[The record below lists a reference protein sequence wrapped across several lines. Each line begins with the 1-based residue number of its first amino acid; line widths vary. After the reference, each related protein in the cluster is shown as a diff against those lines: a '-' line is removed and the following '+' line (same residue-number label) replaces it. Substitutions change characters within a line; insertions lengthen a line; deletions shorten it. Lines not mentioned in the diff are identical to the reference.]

1 MGRYELVRPSL
12 RKRIVQRMFGRK
24 LAPKL
29 ENLQIAKKIKVLT
42 ANLIA
47 ITCIASYAMVTVIDP
62 YGGAL
67 TSAYAYNSSYSDI
80 GEDNQIYGFK
90 SQQKISFERGGWAIV
105 TGDEAAAIYVANA
118 ATPETGS
125 IKEFAYGLVRDN
137 NWGRDQYSCLVAL
150 WERESNW
157 RWDAM
162 NKSSGAYGIPQSLPG
177 RKMAEMGADWAT
189 NPETQVRWGVSYIK
203 SRYGAPCGAMAHSN
217 KFNWY

>member
-1 MGRYELVRPSL
+1 MGRYELVRPSMG
-12 RKRIVQRMFGRK
+12 KRLVQRIFGRK

-125 IKEFAYGLVRDN
+125 IKEFAYSLVNKN

-177 RKMAEMGADWAT
+177 RKMAEMGADWVT
-189 NPETQVRWGVSYIK
+189 NPETQVRWGISYIK

>member
-1 MGRYELVRPSL
+1 MG
-12 RKRIVQRMFGRK
+12 KRLVQRIFGRK

-29 ENLQIAKKIKVLT
+29 ENLQLAKKIKVLT
-42 ANLIA
+42 ANVIA

-125 IKEFAYGLVRDN
+125 IKEFAYSLVNKN

-177 RKMAEMGADWAT
+177 RKMAEMGADWVT
-189 NPETQVRWGVSYIK
+189 NPETQVRWGISYIK

>member
-1 MGRYELVRPSL
+1 M
-12 RKRIVQRMFGRK
+12 
-24 LAPKL
+24 
-29 ENLQIAKKIKVLT
+29 
-42 ANLIA
+42 
-47 ITCIASYAMVTVIDP
+47 
-62 YGGAL
+62 
-67 TSAYAYNSSYSDI
+67 
-80 GEDNQIYGFK
+80 
-90 SQQKISFERGGWAIV
+90 
-105 TGDEAAAIYVANA
+105 ANA

-125 IKEFAYGLVRDN
+125 IKEFAYSLVNKN

-189 NPETQVRWGVSYIK
+189 NPETQVRWGISYIK
-203 SRYGAPCGAMAHSN
+203 SRYGAPCGAMAHYN

>member
-1 MGRYELVRPSL
+1 MGRYELVRPSMG
-12 RKRIVQRMFGRK
+12 KRLVQRIFGRK

-29 ENLQIAKKIKVLT
+29 ENLQLAKKIKVLT
-42 ANLIA
+42 ANVIA

-125 IKEFAYGLVRDN
+125 IKEFAYSLVN
-137 NWGRDQYSCLVAL
+137 KNSWGRDQYSCLVAL

-177 RKMAEMGADWAT
+177 RKMAEMGADWVT
-189 NPETQVRWGVSYIK
+189 NPETQVRWGISYIK

>member
-1 MGRYELVRPSL
+1 MGRYELVRPSMG
-12 RKRIVQRMFGRK
+12 KRLVQRIFGRK

-29 ENLQIAKKIKVLT
+29 ENLQLARKIKVLT
-42 ANLIA
+42 ANVIA

-125 IKEFAYGLVRDN
+125 IKEFAYSLVNKN

-177 RKMAEMGADWAT
+177 RKMAEMGADWVT
-189 NPETQVRWGVSYIK
+189 NPETQVRWGISYIK

>member
-1 MGRYELVRPSL
+1 
-12 RKRIVQRMFGRK
+12 MFGSK

>member
-1 MGRYELVRPSL
+1 MGRYELVRPSMG
-12 RKRIVQRMFGRK
+12 KRLVQRLFGRK

-29 ENLQIAKKIKVLT
+29 ENLQLARKIKVLT
-42 ANLIA
+42 ANVIA
-47 ITCIASYAMVTVIDP
+47 ITCITSYAMVTVIDP

-125 IKEFAYGLVRDN
+125 IKEFAYSLVNKN

-189 NPETQVRWGVSYIK
+189 NPETQVRWGISYIK

>member
-1 MGRYELVRPSL
+1 
-12 RKRIVQRMFGRK
+12 MFGSK

-137 NWGRDQYSCLVAL
+137 KWGRDQYSCLVAL

>member
-12 RKRIVQRMFGRK
+12 RKRIVQRIFGSK

-29 ENLQIAKKIKVLT
+29 ENLQIARKIKVLT

-137 NWGRDQYSCLVAL
+137 KWGRDQYSCLVAL

>member
-1 MGRYELVRPSL
+1 MGRYELVRPTL
-12 RKRIVQRMFGRK
+12 RKRLVQRIFGKRI
-24 LAPKL
+24 APTL
-29 ENLQIAKKIKVLT
+29 ENLQLGRKIKVLT
-42 ANLIA
+42 ANVIA

-67 TSAYAYNSSYSDI
+67 TSAYAYNSSYSNN
-80 GEDNQIYGFK
+80 GEDDQIYGFT

-118 ATPETGS
+118 ATPETGT
-125 IKEFAYGLVRDN
+125 IKEFAYGLVTAN
-137 NWGRDQYSCLVAL
+137 KWGRDQYSCLVSL

-177 RKMAEMGADWAT
+177 RKMAEMGADWVT

>member
-12 RKRIVQRMFGRK
+12 RKRIVQRIFGSK

>member
-1 MGRYELVRPSL
+1 VATRLFGHSRTSL
-12 RKRIVQRMFGRK
+12 FGANQFAKRIRTVVAGFVSFSF
-24 LAPKL
+24 AS
-29 ENLQIAKKIKVLT
+29 AYVL
-42 ANLIA
+42 
-47 ITCIASYAMVTVIDP
+47 VTVIDP

-67 TSAYAYNSSYSDI
+67 TSAYAFNSSYSDV
-80 GEDNQIYGFK
+80 GEDQQIYGFAA
-90 SQQKISFERGGWAIV
+90 QQKISFERGGWAIV

-125 IKEFAYGLVRDN
+125 IKEFAYGLVLTQ

-157 RWDAM
+157 RWNAL
-162 NKSSGAYGIPQSLPG
+162 NKGSGAYGIPQSLPG
-177 RKMAEMGADWAT
+177 AKMAEMGSDWVT

>member
-1 MGRYELVRPSL
+1 MGRYELVRPTL
-12 RKRIVQRMFGRK
+12 GKRIIQRMFGEK
-24 LAPKL
+24 ITPAL
-29 ENLQIAKKIKVLT
+29 ENLQLGRKIKIVT

-47 ITCIASYAMVTVIDP
+47 VSCIASYAMVTVIDP

-67 TSAYAYNSSYSDI
+67 TSAYAYNSSYTNT
-80 GEDNQIYGFK
+80 GEAAQTYGLI

-118 ATPETGS
+118 ETPETGS
-125 IKEFAYGLVRDN
+125 IKEFAYRLVASN

-157 RWDAM
+157 RWNAM

>member
-1 MGRYELVRPSL
+1 MGRYELVRPTL
-12 RKRIVQRMFGRK
+12 GKRIIQRMFGSSITPALEK
-24 LAPKL
+24 LQL
-29 ENLQIAKKIKVLT
+29 GRKIKIAT

-47 ITCIASYAMVTVIDP
+47 VSCIASYAMVTVIDP

-67 TSAYAYNSSYSDI
+67 TSAYAYNSSYTNT
-80 GEDNQIYGFK
+80 GEADQTYGLI

-118 ATPETGS
+118 APPEIGT
-125 IKEFAYGLVRDN
+125 IKEFAYGLVSSN

-157 RWDAM
+157 RWNAM

-203 SRYGAPCGAMAHSN
+203 GRYGAPCGAMAHSN

>member
-1 MGRYELVRPSL
+1 MGRYELVRPSMG
-12 RKRIVQRMFGRK
+12 KRLVQRIFGRK

-29 ENLQIAKKIKVLT
+29 ENLQLAKKIKVLT
-42 ANLIA
+42 ANVIA

-67 TSAYAYNSSYSDI
+67 TSAYAYNSSYSNT
-80 GEDNQIYGFK
+80 GEDDQIYGFT

-125 IKEFAYGLVRDN
+125 IKEFAYSLVNKN

-177 RKMAEMGADWAT
+177 RKMAEMGADWVT
-189 NPETQVRWGVSYIK
+189 NPETQVRWGISYIK

>member
-1 MGRYELVRPSL
+1 MGRYELVRPSMG
-12 RKRIVQRMFGRK
+12 KRLVQRIFGRK

-29 ENLQIAKKIKVLT
+29 ENLQLARKIKVLT
-42 ANLIA
+42 ANVIA

-125 IKEFAYGLVRDN
+125 IKEFAYSLVNKN
-137 NWGRDQYSCLVAL
+137 NWGRDEYSCLVAL

-189 NPETQVRWGVSYIK
+189 NPETQVRWGISYIK

>member
-12 RKRIVQRMFGRK
+12 GKRIVQRMFGSK

>member
-1 MGRYELVRPSL
+1 MGRYELVRPTL
-12 RKRIVQRMFGRK
+12 GKRIVQRMFGARITP
-24 LAPKL
+24 AL
-29 ENLQIAKKIKVLT
+29 EKLQIARKIKMFT

-47 ITCIASYAMVTVIDP
+47 VSLISSYVMVTAIDP

-67 TSAYAYNSSYSDI
+67 TSAYAYNSSYSNT
-80 GEDNQIYGFK
+80 GEATQTYGLI

-118 ATPETGS
+118 ETPETGS
-125 IKEFAYGLVRDN
+125 IKEFAYRLVASN

-157 RWDAM
+157 RWNAM

>member
-12 RKRIVQRMFGRK
+12 RKRIVQRMFGSK

-125 IKEFAYGLVRDN
+125 IKEYAYGLVRDN

>member
-1 MGRYELVRPSL
+1 MGRYELVRPTL
-12 RKRIVQRMFGRK
+12 GKRIIQRMFGAK
-24 LAPKL
+24 LSHSL
-29 ENLQIAKKIKVLT
+29 HNLQLGRKIKIAA

-47 ITCIASYAMVTVIDP
+47 ITCITSYAMVTVIDP

-67 TSAYAYNSSYSDI
+67 TSAYAYNSSYTNT
-80 GEDNQIYGFK
+80 GEADQSYGLV

-125 IKEFAYGLVRDN
+125 IKEFAYGLVASN
-137 NWGRDQYSCLVAL
+137 NWGRDQFSCLVAL

-157 RWDAM
+157 RWNAM